1 MKLTDTKIGTRL
13 LASYILLAIISG
25 VVGIFGIVNLK
36 KSDEADTRLFE
47 KMTIPIADLA
57 DMNVA
62 FQRIRVNARDY
73 IYSTNETDRKKY
85 HDRMYELKAQFD
97 DAAKKYEST
106 LLTDEG
112 KKLTAQ
118 LIGEME
124 TYMQFIPQMDKFL
137 VAGDVPSAVAIMKGE
152 MQAANVAVQ
161 ASLDGN
167 VEQKL
172 KLAHETN
179 ESNTEM
185 TNASISVM
193 FGIILIAIAL
203 AILFGIMVAR
213 SITIGV
219 GKGVGFAELISQG
232 DLTIEVEPA
241 FLARKDEIGALARA
255 MDTMKTKLKEVI
267 SNVLVGS
274 ENILSASLQMSN
286 TSQEMSQGATEQAS
300 SAEEVSASMEEMAA
314 NIQQNTDNAQGA
326 EKISIQGA
334 DKIRKSNEAAQM
346 SIVSM
351 REIADKVGI
360 ISDIAFQTN
369 ILALNAAVEAAR
381 AGEQGRGFAV
391 VAAEVRK
398 LAERSKVAAEEIS
411 RISTNGVKISD
422 EAGRMLEQ
430 VVPEIQKTAKL
441 VQEIAAASIEQ
452 NSGADQVNSALQQLN
467 QVTQQN
473 AAASEEMATASEEL
487 ASQAEQLKEII
498 SYFRIDSNSINR
510 QQATVKQY
518 ASAKATTTNQQK
530 APAVKASA
538 YSAAKVN
545 NSPKTTGGKSS
556 KGVSFKMSE
565 SGSDNGYEKF

>member
-13 LASYILLAIISG
+13 LASYILLALFSCIVG
-25 VVGIFGIVNLK
+25 LVGISNLK
-36 KSDEADTRLFE
+36 KLDNAGTMLYE
-47 KMTIPIADLA
+47 KMTVPLHQISE
-57 DMNVA
+57 MNVLY
-62 FQRIRVNARDY
+62 QRIRVNARDY
-73 IYSTNETDRKKY
+73 IFSSDQAEKTKY
-85 HDRMYELKAQFD
+85 YNRMFELEAKFNDILKA
-97 DAAKKYEST
+97 YET
-106 LLTDEG
+106 THITDEG
-112 KKLTAQ
+112 KRLTEQ
-118 LIGEME
+118 LSSEMKMYMSHAGEAK
-124 TYMQFIPQMDKFL
+124 QF
-137 VAGDVPSAVAIMKGE
+137 VEAGEQEKALALLRGDWLQTGSAVQSTLDSHVE
-152 MQAANVAVQ
+152 M
-161 ASLDGN
+161 
-167 VEQKL
+167 KL
-172 KLAHETN
+172 KLAKDT
-179 ESNTEM
+179 SDGNTVM
-185 TNASISVM
+185 ANTSITFMIV
-193 FGIILIAIAL
+193 IILIAIVL
-203 AILFGIMVAR
+203 AIVFGLIISR
-213 SITIGV
+213 SITIGI
-219 GKGVGFAELISQG
+219 GKGVGFAEVVSQG

-300 SAEEVSASMEEMAA
+300 SAEEVSSSMEEMAA

-334 DKIRKSNEAAQM
+334 EKIRKSNEAAQM

-411 RISTNGVKISD
+411 RISTTGVKISD
-422 EAGRMLEQ
+422 EAGKMLEQ

-498 SYFRIDSNSINR
+498 SYFRIDSDSKNR
-510 QQATVKQY
+510 QQHTIKQY
-518 ASAKATTTNQQK
+518 ASGKTTAAYTQK
-530 APAVKASA
+530 VTAVKASA
-538 YSAAKVN
+538 YSATKVN